1 MRRTATTGALIFTL
15 LAALP
20 ALAAGTESTPMPPD
34 IAAKIK
40 AFGRVVNPPEV
51 AAIYAPL
58 QEQEPYKNVK
68 VTRDV
73 KYGPADRNLLD
84 VFAPEGNAG
93 GARPVLIFVHG
104 GAFTAGNKRGPG
116 SPFYDNVVLMA
127 ARGGIVGVNMT
138 YRLAPANPWPAAGE
152 DLKAA
157 VRWVID
163 NIGAHGGDPKR
174 IVIMG
179 HSAGA
184 VHVATYVAQ
193 PQFHAAEGSGL
204 AGAIL
209 LSGVYDIGQ
218 AVGDPERAYFGTDAS
233 KYAERSSLAGLAK
246 TKTPLMVV
254 HAELDPPSFEQQA
267 NLLKDRACKESR
279 CPEFKRLAN
288 HSHMSEI
295 YALNSKDTEL
305 SDLINAFVHAKR

>member
-1 MRRTATTGALIFTL
+1 MRRTATTGTLIFSL
-15 LAALP
+15 LASLS

-73 KYGPADRNLLD
+73 KYGPADRNRLD
-84 VFAPEGNAG
+84 VIAPEGAG
-93 GARPVLIFVHG
+93 SGRPVLIFVHG
-104 GAFTAGNKRGPG
+104 GAYVGGDKSRPG
-116 SPFYDNVVLMA
+116 SPFYDNIPLMA
-127 ARGGIVGVNMT
+127 ARAGIVGVNMT
-138 YRLAPANPWPAAGE
+138 YRLAPANPWPAGAEDVKAG
-152 DLKAA
+152 
-157 VRWVID
+157 VRWVVG
-163 NIGAHGGDPKR
+163 NIAAHGGDPKR
-174 IVIMG
+174 IVVMG

-193 PQFHAAEGSGL
+193 PQFHGPDGSGV

-209 LSGVYDIGQ
+209 LSGLYDIAQ
-218 AVGDPERAYFGTDAS
+218 VAGDPERAYFGADAS
-233 KYAERSSLAGLAK
+233 KYAERSSLAGLLK
-246 TKTPLMVV
+246 SKGPLMVV
-254 HAELDPPSFEQQA
+254 NAELDPPPLEQQA
-267 NLLKDRACKESR
+267 NLLKDSLCKESR

-288 HSHMSEI
+288 HSHMSEV
-295 YALNSKDTEL
+295 YSLNSKDTEL
-305 SDLINAFVHAKR
+305 SDLITTFVQARR

>member
-1 MRRTATTGALIFTL
+1 MRRMAAAATLIFSL
-15 LAALP
+15 IAPLA

-73 KYGPADRNLLD
+73 KYGPADRNRLD
-84 VFAPEGNAG
+84 VLAPEGSAG
-93 GARPVLIFVHG
+93 GGRPVLIFVHG
-104 GAFTAGNKRGPG
+104 GAYTGGDKSRAG
-116 SPFYDNVVLMA
+116 SPFYDNIALMA
-127 ARGGIVGVNMT
+127 ARSGIVGVNMT
-138 YRLAPANPWPAAGE
+138 YRLAPANPWPAGAE
-152 DLKAA
+152 DVKAA

-163 NIGAHGGDPKR
+163 NISAHGGDPKR
-174 IVIMG
+174 IVLMG
-179 HSAGA
+179 HSTGA
-184 VHVATYVAQ
+184 VHVATYVSH
-193 PQFHAAEGSGL
+193 PEFHAADGSGL

-209 LSGVYDIGQ
+209 LSGLFEIGQ
-218 AVGDPERAYFGTDAS
+218 IAGEPERAYFGTDAS
-233 KYAERSSLAGLAK
+233 KYAERSSLAGLLKA
-246 TKTPLMVV
+246 KTPLMLVY
-254 HAELDPPSFEQQA
+254 AELDPPPFEQQG
-267 NLLKDRACKESR
+267 NLLKEGLCKESR

-288 HSHMSEI
+288 HSHMSEV

-305 SDLINAFVHAKR
+305 SDLITSFVQARR